1 MARSGKDREERREGK
16 KKRRKKKGRKKR
28 KEKEKEGFAIISTVH
43 RAIPSRARKKRYVL
57 HYDFHAINHLAI
69 VPIEFPNNSW
79 IIREEEQ
86 LRAAPIYIYIYT
98 YPHKILPEA
107 RVEMA
112 SAQAGGH

>member
-1 MARSGKDREERREGK
+1 MKNEEGEERKKKNTFSNGQAILSHTIQCRLKPSEWPIMAGSGKDREERREGK

-69 VPIEFPNNSW
+69 VPIEFPNNS
-79 IIREEEQ
+79 
-86 LRAAPIYIYIYT
+86 
-98 YPHKILPEA
+98 
-107 RVEMA
+107 
-112 SAQAGGH
+112 